1 MNDLATA
8 IEILDATKTDGGEY
22 RYHDEGTQ
30 SDWLVSADD
39 LARLVGECGGD
50 YSLWC
55 ADTGATEIAAT
66 R

>member
-8 IEILDATKTDGGEY
+8 IEILDAQMTDSGEY
-22 RYHDEGTQ
+22 RYHDEGTS
-30 SDWLVSADD
+30 SDWLVSASD
-39 LARLVGECGGD
+39 LALLVSECDGD

-55 ADTGATEIAAT
+55 AYTDATEIAAT